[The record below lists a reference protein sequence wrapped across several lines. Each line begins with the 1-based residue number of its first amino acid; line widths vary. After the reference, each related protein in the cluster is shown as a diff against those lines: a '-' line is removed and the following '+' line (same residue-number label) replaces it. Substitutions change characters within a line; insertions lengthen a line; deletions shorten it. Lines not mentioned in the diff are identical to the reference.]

1 MIQLAIRLL
10 GTPTISYAERPLT
23 FPTRKVLALL
33 VYLAVE
39 KGLHSR
45 ESLMALLWPE
55 TEAQK
60 AAVTLRTTLS
70 RLRRALQPMGD
81 VLVIEAGKV
90 GIDFDGAVDMDLDWL
105 AKAVRPETSPDDLA
119 AILDIDRGEFLAGFS
134 LPDAPEFDTWAAI
147 ERQTYQWQV
156 ETVYERLT
164 QYQLAMGNSATVME
178 AASRWLARAPLNELA
193 YRTLM
198 AAQALAGHRDA
209 ALTTFAQCQ
218 KWLKTELDIDPAQE
232 TIDLAERIRT
242 AAIPTPFRHAFV
254 PRSFLLPFV
263 GRSDEHSQ
271 LATAFHQSL
280 ATGAQV
286 CAVIGAGGVGKTRLV
301 QAFLEWV
308 VLDTPNVDICQ
319 GRTFEMGG
327 RLPYEPVI
335 EALRLRLEQENA
347 PEDLLEDVW
356 LAELSQLIPEL
367 RGRYPDLP
375 SPPTG
380 DASFVRSRFFA
391 AVATLGSVLAKRRPV
406 VFVLDDLQWADVDT
420 RDMIH
425 YAARRWAD
433 GRAPILLVLI
443 VRQENY
449 AADASLR
456 DWLMQLER
464 VIPVKRLLLDS
475 LSGTAVQQLIANLEA
490 GSHGADTRPDAR
502 HRSYL
507 A

>member
-10 GTPTISYAERPLT
+10 GTPEVTYGERPLT

-178 AASRWLARAPLNELA
+178 AASRWLARAPSNELA

-198 AAQALAGHRDA
+198 AAQALAGHRAA
-209 ALTTFAQCQ
+209 ALTTLCAMPNMV
-218 KWLKTELDIDPAQE
+218 KDRTE
-232 TIDLAERIRT
+232 
-242 AAIPTPFRHAFV
+242 H
-254 PRSFLLPFV
+254 RSGQRNDRP
-263 GRSDEHSQ
+263 
-271 LATAFHQSL
+271 
-280 ATGAQV
+280 
-286 CAVIGAGGVGKTRLV
+286 
-301 QAFLEWV
+301 
-308 VLDTPNVDICQ
+308 
-319 GRTFEMGG
+319 GRTNSYRSNSHAVPP
-327 RLPYEPVI
+327 RLCPPI
-335 EALRLRLEQENA
+335 
-347 PEDLLEDVW
+347 
-356 LAELSQLIPEL
+356 IP
-367 RGRYPDLP
+367 
-375 SPPTG
+375 S
-380 DASFVRSRFFA
+380 AVCRSI
-391 AVATLGSVLAKRRPV
+391 G
-406 VFVLDDLQWADVDT
+406 
-420 RDMIH
+420 
-425 YAARRWAD
+425 
-433 GRAPILLVLI
+433 
-443 VRQENY
+443 
-449 AADASLR
+449 
-456 DWLMQLER
+456 
-464 VIPVKRLLLDS
+464 
-475 LSGTAVQQLIANLEA
+475 
-490 GSHGADTRPDAR
+490 
-502 HRSYL
+502 
-507 A
+507 